1 MNSKDYQA
9 MALRLERL
17 AAQAAES
24 LERQMAE
31 EEPDPRRSRELTG
44 LLKDALSLARELR
57 GQEARE
63 LRVCFI
69 GDSEAAGV

>member
-1 MNSKDYQA
+1 MDSGDYQA
-9 MALRLERL
+9 LAERLERL
-17 AAQAAES
+17 AAQAAEG

-31 EEPDPRRSRELTG
+31 PEADPRRSRELTG

-63 LRVCFI
+63 LTVRFL
-69 GDSEAAGV
+69 GQSEEASV